1 MNDHESGSA
10 ANDSRGVGARGP
22 RIGGAPFG
30 NPEIHSTAWI
40 APGAVVV
47 GRVRLGARS
56 SVWYGSVLR
65 ADTED
70 IIVGEQVNIQDQC
83 GMHADPGQSAILHDH
98 VSLGHKAMVHG
109 AVVEEG
115 ALIGIGAIVLGG
127 ARVGE
132 GALVA
137 AGSLVPPGKTV
148 PPGTLW
154 AGVPGKVIRDL
165 NDDDRLVLEHT
176 PTHYADLSD
185 RHRDVD
191 WR

>member
-1 MNDHESGSA
+1 MT
-10 ANDSRGVGARGP
+10 GP
-22 RIGGAPFG
+22 RVGDAGFG
-30 NPEIHSTAWI
+30 EPAIHPDAWI

-47 GRVRLGARS
+47 GRVRIGAQS

-70 IIVGEQVNIQDQC
+70 IVVGDLCDIQDQC
-83 GMHADPGQSAILHDH
+83 GLHSDPGEPALLADR

-127 ARVGE
+127 ARVGA

-137 AGSLVPPGKTV
+137 AGALVPPGKTV

-154 AGVPGKVIRDL
+154 AGVPGKVIRELTDA
-165 NDDDRLVLEHT
+165 DRAGFADT
-176 PTHYADLSD
+176 PEKYAATARL
-185 RHRDVD
+185 HRDVR

>member
-1 MNDHESGSA
+1 MGSA
-10 ANDSRGVGARGP
+10 TDGPVVGSNPGP
-22 RIGGAPFG
+22 WIGGAPFG
-30 NPEIHSTAWI
+30 EPEIHPSAWI

-47 GRVRLGARS
+47 GRVRLGAES

-70 IIVGEQVNIQDQC
+70 IVVGDKVNIQDQC
-83 GMHADPGQSAILHDH
+83 GLHSDPGQPAVLHDN

-127 ARVGE
+127 ARVGK

-137 AGSLVPPGKTV
+137 AGALVAPGKVVPPN
-148 PPGTLW
+148 TLW
-154 AGVPGKVIRDL
+154 AGVPGKVVREL

-176 PTHYADLSD
+176 PTAYAAYAVQ
-185 RHRDVD
+185 HQDVA

>member
-1 MNDHESGSA
+1 MDSTTHGHPSGASA
-10 ANDSRGVGARGP
+10 GP
-22 RIGGAPFG
+22 MIGGAPFG
-30 NPEIHSTAWI
+30 EPEIDPSAWV

-47 GRVRLGARS
+47 GRVRLGAES

-70 IIVGEQVNIQDQC
+70 IVVGRRVNIQDQC
-83 GMHADPGQSAILHDH
+83 GMHSDPGQPAILHDD

-127 ARVGE
+127 ARVGK

-148 PPGTLW
+148 PPDTLW
-154 AGVPGKVIRDL
+154 AGVPGRVIREL
-165 NDDDRLVLEHT
+165 NDDDRAVLEHT
-176 PTHYADLSD
+176 PTAYAGYAVQ
-185 RHRDVD
+185 HRDVT
-191 WR
+191 WRG

>member
-1 MNDHESGSA
+1 MS
-10 ANDSRGVGARGP
+10 GARVGD
-22 RIGGAPFG
+22 AVFG
-30 NPEIHSTAWI
+30 RPEIHPDAWI

-47 GRVRLGARS
+47 GRVRIGALS

-70 IIVGEQVNIQDQC
+70 IVVGERVNIQDQC
-83 GMHADPGQSAILHDH
+83 GLHSDPGEPAVLADR

-109 AVVEEG
+109 AVIEEG

-127 ARVGE
+127 ARVGA

-137 AGSLVPPGKTV
+137 AGALVPPGKTV
-148 PPGTLW
+148 PPGVLW
-154 AGVPGKVIRDL
+154 AGVPGRIVRELTDADRAGFAETPEKYAARARD
-165 NDDDRLVLEHT
+165 H
-176 PTHYADLSD
+176 SD
-185 RHRDVD
+185 VA

>member
-1 MNDHESGSA
+1 MGSA
-10 ANDSRGVGARGP
+10 TDGGGVGRGGGP

-30 NPEIHSTAWI
+30 EPEIDPTAWI

-47 GRVRLGARS
+47 GRVRLGAES

-70 IIVGEQVNIQDQC
+70 IVVGEKVNIQDQC
-83 GMHADPGQSAILHDH
+83 GMHSDPGQPAILHDN

-109 AVVEEG
+109 AIVEEG

-127 ARVGE
+127 ARVGK

-137 AGSLVPPGKTV
+137 AGSLVAPGKVV
-148 PPGTLW
+148 PPNTLW
-154 AGVPGKVIRDL
+154 AGVPGKVVREL

-176 PTHYADLSD
+176 PTAYAAYTVQ
-185 RHRDVD
+185 HQDVT
-191 WR
+191 WY

>member
-1 MNDHESGSA
+1 MSGVTGGQAQGGHS
-10 ANDSRGVGARGP
+10 GP
-22 RIGGAPFG
+22 RVGGAAFG
-30 NPEIHSTAWI
+30 QPEIHPTAWV

-65 ADTED
+65 ADSEEV
-70 IIVGEQVNIQDQC
+70 IVGDGVNIQDQC
-83 GMHADPGQSAILHDH
+83 GLHSDPGEPAVLHDD

-127 ARVGE
+127 ARVGR

-137 AGSLVPPGKTV
+137 AGSLVPPRKTV
-148 PPGTLW
+148 PPNTLW
-154 AGVPGKVIRDL
+154 AGVPGKVVREL
-165 NDDDRLVLEHT
+165 NDNDRLVLQHT
-176 PTHYADLSD
+176 PAHYASLAVQ
-185 RHRDVD
+185 HQDVV
-191 WR
+191 WH